1 MIIKEEKEATKIGI
15 LLLITV
21 GLFAIVSC
29 ETQKNNQTQKEYIE
43 EKTSIL
49 LRSSWQTVNIG
60 DIGHTP
66 GVLALCE
73 KYLPEVEVRLWAS
86 DVGDGVRQM
95 LLKRFPELQI
105 ILNSDTLALKKAF
118 DECDFLLHGS
128 GPYLVADKDVARWI
142 EETQKPF
149 GVYGITL
156 PENMCTGKV
165 IQLLNQAQFVFFRD
179 TVSLELAKAKGIK
192 TPVMEF
198 GPDGA
203 FACDLRNEALAQ
215 EFMKQNGLEEGK
227 FLCVIPKYRQTPYW
241 EIPEKNREFNQAVY
255 DKNELFKEHD
265 LKPYREAI
273 IAIVS
278 ETDMKVLI
286 CPEDKTQMK
295 LGKEMLYDPLPEDI
309 KQKVVWR
316 ESFWL
321 TDEALSTYVR
331 SAGLFGLEQHS
342 PIMCIGNG
350 VPALV
355 GRFIEQTSKGYMWH
369 NIGLADW
376 MFDSDKEEDME
387 QLLPT
392 VLSLIRER
400 EKALQKTQKAKQF
413 VEECQ
418 VRTMNELRK
427 NLKLSNQ

>member
-1 MIIKEEKEATKIGI
+1 MKNLEKGARKIGM

-21 GLFAIVSC
+21 GLIAIFSC
-29 ETQKNNQTQKEYIE
+29 EPRKNQIQNENVE
-43 EKTSIL
+43 RKTSIL

-60 DIGHTP
+60 DIAHTP

-73 KYLPEVEVRLWAS
+73 KYLPDVEVRLWAS
-86 DVGDGVRQM
+86 DVGDGVREM

-142 EETQKPF
+142 EETKKPF

-156 PENMCTGKV
+156 SENKCTENV
-165 IQLLNQAQFVFFRD
+165 IQILNQAQFVFFRD
-179 TVSLELAKAKGIK
+179 TVSLELAKTKGIK
-192 TPVMEF
+192 AHVMEF

-203 FACDLRNEALAQ
+203 FACDLRNDAAAQ
-215 EFMKQNGLEEGK
+215 KFMKQNELEEGK

-241 EIPEKNREFNQAVY
+241 EIPEKNSEFNQAVY

-295 LGKEMLYDPLPEDI
+295 LGKEMLYDPLPENI

-316 ESFWL
+316 ETFWL
-321 TDEALSTYVR
+321 TDEALSTYIR
-331 SAGLFGLEQHS
+331 SIGLFGLEQHS

-350 VPALV
+350 IPALV
-355 GRFIEQTSKGYMWH
+355 GRFKEQSSKGYMWY

-376 MFDSDKEEDME
+376 MFDSDKEEDMA

-392 VLSLIRER
+392 VLSLINER
-400 EKALQKTQKAKQF
+400 EKTLQKTQKAKKF
-413 VEECQ
+413 VEESQ
-418 VRTMNELRK
+418 AKTMAELRK
-427 NLKLSNQ
+427 NLKGKNN